1 MPSVKITSLI
11 YFQTGSHL
19 FISHNIVDG
28 LEILVQLEMKIQN
41 QMSLVFSSSLR
52 ESIQNF
58 KINYAVT
65 FY

>member
-11 YFQTGSHL
+11 YFQTGCHL

-65 FY
+65 FD